1 MEKRQKLLI
10 VLFTIIAIVTLSG
23 FLKSYLFFFPNF
35 GKFRYLIHL
44 HFAAFTCWLLLI
56 VIQPILIRQKKL
68 KLHRT
73 LGKCSYFLAPL
84 LVITIMFLV
93 LQKVHREISVSQNEA
108 IIDMLVG
115 SLDILSFTIYYIIA
129 MVNRRN
135 VRWHVAF
142 IIAASLIVLNP
153 GMARLLN
160 LIKPNLGMLGAV
172 LTPFIVSITILAY
185 EKLKLKRPVLK
196 SPYFVFLLGWIFEI
210 GLLIIVPQTNFW
222 KAFVLYMVSHF

>member
-1 MEKRQKLLI
+1 
-10 VLFTIIAIVTLSG
+10 
-23 FLKSYLFFFPNF
+23 
-35 GKFRYLIHL
+35 
-44 HFAAFTCWLLLI
+44 
-56 VIQPILIRQKKL
+56 
-68 KLHRT
+68 
-73 LGKCSYFLAPL
+73 
-84 LVITIMFLV
+84 
-93 LQKVHREISVSQNEA
+93 
-108 IIDMLVG
+108 MLVG